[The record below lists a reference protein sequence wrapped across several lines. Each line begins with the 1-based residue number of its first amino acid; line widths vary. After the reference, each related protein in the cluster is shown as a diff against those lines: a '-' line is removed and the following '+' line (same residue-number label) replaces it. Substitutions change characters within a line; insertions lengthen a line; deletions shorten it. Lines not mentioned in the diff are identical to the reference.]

1 MIDWFERECWPLTSS
16 NNTEFETT
24 RTPVMFVIQTL
35 RNLRSDRRGVTAVE
49 YGLIAALVAAVI
61 AVAITA
67 LGTTLASTISAVTG
81 DL

>member
-1 MIDWFERECWPLTSS
+1 
-16 NNTEFETT
+16 
-24 RTPVMFVIQTL
+24 MFVIQTL
-35 RNLRSDRRGVTAVE
+35 RNLRPDRRGVTAVE